1 MFYVICINDQRSGE
15 RNCNAICFD
24 HIVVFYLASPHPD
37 ANISPPSERYLP
49 FLEQMEETRL
59 MDHNDLFVL
68 DFAPSLKTLSIRN
81 VIEHQ
86 LNIEALPES
95 IRQVHQRWALNRWV
109 I

>member
-68 DFAPSLKTLSIRN
+68 DFGTSAYITYSYN
-81 VIEHQ
+81 
-86 LNIEALPES
+86 LN
-95 IRQVHQRWALNRWV
+95 
-109 I
+109 